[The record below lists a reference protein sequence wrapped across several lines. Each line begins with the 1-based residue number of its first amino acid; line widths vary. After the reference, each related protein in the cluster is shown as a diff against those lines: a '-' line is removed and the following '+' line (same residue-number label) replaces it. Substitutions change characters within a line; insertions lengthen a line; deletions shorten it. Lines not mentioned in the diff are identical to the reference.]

1 MKTRSITSFISSANR
16 QASEPVYNFTIDYP
30 DAVLSC
36 KEKEHMELNV
46 LSFDMNNTM
55 YNINDSNNH
64 FQIKVDNTHTT
75 QFYITKGNYTVK
87 SLIIELKRLLSNNI
101 IPNGHVLHTFFG
113 SYADSI
119 SIEIIYNEPQ
129 NTYTFKRKI
138 TLPLGITIPTAFSL
152 YIKPINMGQLIGL
165 ENNTEYQITP
175 EGMSTNLI
183 NLIDYNKVIIRTENI
198 SYYYSNIENLA
209 DVNGNTQLFSNIVF
223 WKSKADILPHQ
234 VIKYNNED
242 GGNSFVYKIENKQLN
257 SIIFKLTN
265 ERGEYITDAPNY
277 MMVVQ
282 FNFYEKEDMNATL
295 KSMVSILNEMYSTLL
310 FLMNRLRLLL

>member
-16 QASEPVYNFTIDYP
+16 QTSEPVYNFTIDYP

-55 YNINDSNNH
+55 YNINDTNNH

-75 QFYITKGNYTVK
+75 QFYIAKGNYTVK
-87 SLIIELKRLLSNNI
+87 SLIIELKRLLSNNL
-101 IPNGHVLHTFFG
+101 IPLGHTLHTFFG

-119 SIEIIYNEPQ
+119 SIQIIYNEPQ
-129 NTYTFKRKI
+129 NTYTFKKKI
-138 TLPLGITIPTAFSL
+138 TLPLGINVPTAFSL

-165 ENNTEYQITP
+165 ENNTEYQITT
-175 EGMSTNLI
+175 EGMTTNLI
-183 NLIDYNKVIIRTENI
+183 NLVDYNKVIIRTENI

-242 GGNSFVYKIENKQLN
+242 GGNSFVYKVENKQLN

-282 FNFYEKEDMNATL
+282 FNFYEQEDMNATL